1 MELTDLEKFMA
12 GLKRSTDN
20 QSIKAGVVNRIKS
33 LTNPNSPNFSQLL
46 RNQRNAT
53 DALARAGDIDG
64 SVEAYKGGKRLVQEI
79 IKNEKQRGLQELNPI
94 GRLAGGETFIDKA
107 LKLLPKTMVKGGYA
121 VDAALNNEE
130 ANPIEKAID
139 ASMSL
144 NNALFLTDRLSES
157 LTGGNLR
164 ENFQESGV
172 TELPPEYFASKYLSF

>member
-1 MELTDLEKFMA
+1 MELTALEKFMA

-46 RNQRNAT
+46 RNQQNAT
-53 DALARAGDIDG
+53 HALARAGDIDG

-107 LKLLPKTMVKGGYA
+107 LKLLPKTMVKGGFEAFDRYII
-121 VDAALNNEE
+121 VDKMVSLEE
-130 ANPIEKAID
+130 DIVHRTMYSQQKTVTWQWYTLYYTVTA
-139 ASMSL
+139 
-144 NNALFLTDRLSES
+144 
-157 LTGGNLR
+157 GNLKKTVF
-164 ENFQESGV
+164 EFD
-172 TELPPEYFASKYLSF
+172 YC